1 MAIFAGEKLG
11 NQFQIFDTDNNV
23 AIQSNPAPTAI
34 LQYGTNLA
42 TSQTS
47 ASIVAITFDATIL
60 LYTARFDV
68 PNEASVGDTIW
79 LTVTSDDRRAGDPFV
94 QSIPLGTITSP
105 TSITHTLPISVA
117 DVKRHIV
124 LDTDT
129 DDAYVES
136 LILSAQRKLE
146 NDSRVLLVQSQ
157 QRMTTKRL
165 DDFVFDYAPI
175 VSIDSIQYYNESDE
189 LQTYPDTNYTLERDL
204 RTIVFRNRF
213 IDNIALTYTRNRPFV
228 INYTAGYI
236 IPNNNPVIEQVKIPA
251 DLIHALRMLI
261 SYYYDNRSAVG
272 SGSMKELPLGYKEL
286 INAYNSNI

>member
-1 MAIFAGEKLG
+1 MALFAGEKLG
-11 NQFQIFDTDNNV
+11 NQFQIFDTDTNT
-23 AIQSNPAPTAI
+23 AIQSNPAPTAVI
-34 LQYGTNLA
+34 QYGANIFFRQNST
-42 TSQTS
+42 TPV
-47 ASIVAITFDATIL
+47 SISYAAIERI
-60 LYTARFDV
+60 YTARFVV
-68 PNEASVGDTIW
+68 PNEANVGDMVW
-79 LTVTSDDRRAGDPFV
+79 LAITSTDRRAGDPFT
-94 QSIPLGTITSP
+94 QSIPLGTISSP
-105 TSITHTLPISVA
+105 TSVTYTLPISVA
-117 DVKRHIV
+117 DVKKHIV

-146 NDSRVLLVQSQ
+146 NDSRILLIQKQ

-175 VSIDSIQYYNESDE
+175 VSINSIQYYNESDE

-236 IPNNNPVIEQVKIPA
+236 DLNLDIDFERVKIPA

-272 SGSMKELPLGYKEL
+272 GGSMKELPLGYKEL
-286 INAYNSNI
+286 INSYNSNI